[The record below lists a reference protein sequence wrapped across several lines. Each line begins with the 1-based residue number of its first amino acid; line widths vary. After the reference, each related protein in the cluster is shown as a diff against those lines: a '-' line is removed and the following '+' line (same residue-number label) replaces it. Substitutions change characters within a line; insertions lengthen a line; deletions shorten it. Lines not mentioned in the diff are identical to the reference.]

1 MYKYNLQPQKSI
13 TRRKRAVI
21 GVSFWLLVSETVT
34 YRQATGPLILQP
46 VWSIWLCSSFHCA
59 RWPGRCWPWAKR
71 LENGLPPHFIS
82 NPTHMIQHLAFG
94 SIVFLSNGISHSIC
108 PHKQR
113 IPIVRAGKRKR
124 QVQGLGVFS
133 STDISLFNG
142 PGKEELSRP
151 LLVTR
156 IRWRERRVEHP

>member
-1 MYKYNLQPQKSI
+1 
-13 TRRKRAVI
+13 
-21 GVSFWLLVSETVT
+21 
-34 YRQATGPLILQP
+34 
-46 VWSIWLCSSFHCA
+46 
-59 RWPGRCWPWAKR
+59 
-71 LENGLPPHFIS
+71 
-82 NPTHMIQHLAFG
+82 
-94 SIVFLSNGISHSIC
+94 
-108 PHKQR
+108 
-113 IPIVRAGKRKR
+113 VRAGKRKR